1 MCAGV
6 RGDMSCLEESSGG
19 VVPPGE
25 EFGDRGSDVRC
36 DGQTAAP
43 ADSPG
48 RAEAAC
54 TVCVNHLDYTVSE
67 RVGPWWDVQSYNKK
81 WTRHILK
88 DVSFYVESGQL
99 MGILG
104 NSGSGKTTLL
114 DAIAGRLCKQT
125 NLLGDIYV
133 NGCKLKKEEFHD
145 CFSYVLQNDNLLS
158 YLTVEETLTYTA
170 LLALR
175 GCSNAIKKKVK
186 SVMLELSLS
195 HVANHMIGGR
205 VFRGISGGERRRVSI
220 AAQLL
225 QDPIILLDEPTT
237 GLDSMTSNQIILL
250 LSRLAHKNRIVIL
263 TIHQPRSE
271 LFKLFDRIGIM
282 TCGELVFCG
291 GTEEMVE
298 FFSGCGYQ
306 CPEYCNPFDL
316 YVDLTSVDTRNKERE
331 IETYSRVQEISFSFR
346 NSKIFNNALENIKAA
361 KRIKKSSSI
370 PFKSRASP
378 NTAVKLWVL
387 IRRIARNLSR
397 NKTGIIMRLF
407 QNLLYGLFVVF
418 FLMKLNSD
426 PAKGA
431 VQDRIGV
438 IYQSIGAS
446 PYTGMLNAVALYPSL
461 RAVGDQESSDGL
473 YQKWLML
480 VAYIIHIIPFSIVSV
495 AIFSF
500 FVYWTL
506 GLFPLWERF
515 GCFFAVL
522 IVPHLVGELLTLIL
536 LGVVQ
541 NPNIVN
547 SAVALINV
555 AGILLGSGFLRSAE
569 DMPEPFRWLSYLTFQ
584 KYGVE
589 VLMVNEFYG
598 LNFTCANGE
607 QSSSNTTNV
616 PCWFTQGIQYLD
628 SIYPGAPSRF
638 VFDFLMLYAFLPAL
652 VFLGIFSFK
661 IRDLIIQR

>member
-1 MCAGV
+1 MN
-6 RGDMSCLEESSGG
+6 CLEESGG
-19 VVPPGE
+19 VTAEE
-25 EFGDRGSDVRC
+25 EFRHNSTVPYDCQKSN
-36 DGQTAAP
+36 
-43 ADSPG
+43 SPG
-48 RAEAAC
+48 RTGATC
-54 TVCVNHLDYTVSE
+54 TVCVNHLNYTVSE
-67 RVGPWWDVQSYNKK
+67 KVGPWWDVQAYHTK

-114 DAIAGRLCKQT
+114 DAIAGRLSKQA
-125 NLLGDIYV
+125 NLLGDVYV
-133 NGCKLKKEEFHD
+133 NGCKLRKEEFHD
-145 CFSYVLQNDNLLS
+145 CFSYVLQSDNLLS
-158 YLTVEETLTYTA
+158 YLTVEETLIYTA

-175 GCSNAIKKKVK
+175 GHSNAIKRKVQ

-195 HVANHMIGGR
+195 HVANHIIGGH

-225 QDPIILLDEPTT
+225 QDPKVILLDEPTT
-237 GLDSMTSNQIILL
+237 GLDSMTSNQIIQL
-250 LSRLAHKNRIVIL
+250 LSELAHKNRIVIL

-298 FFSGCGYQ
+298 FFSSCGYQ

-316 YVDLTSVDTRNKERE
+316 YVDLTSVDTRSKERE
-331 IETYSRVQEISFSFR
+331 IETYSRVQEISFSYQK
-346 NSKIFNNALENIKAA
+346 SKIFNNVLENIEAA
-361 KRIKKSSSI
+361 KREKESSSI

-378 NTAVKLWVL
+378 NTAAKLWIL
-387 IRRIARNLSR
+387 IRRIVRNLSR
-397 NKTGIIMRLF
+397 NKTGIIMRLS

-418 FLMKLNSD
+418 FLMKLNTD
-426 PAKGA
+426 PEKGA
-431 VQDRIGV
+431 VQDRIGI

-473 YQKWLML
+473 YPKWLMFL
-480 VAYIIHIIPFSIVSV
+480 AYIIHIIPFSVVSV
-495 AIFSF
+495 AFYSF

-506 GLFPLWERF
+506 GMFPTWERF

-607 QSSSNTTNV
+607 QSSPNSTNI
-616 PCWFTQGIQYLD
+616 PCWFTRGIQYLD
-628 SIYPGAPSRF
+628 STYPGAPSRF

-652 VFLGIFSFK
+652 VILGIISFK
-661 IRDLIIQR
+661 VRDLIIQRH